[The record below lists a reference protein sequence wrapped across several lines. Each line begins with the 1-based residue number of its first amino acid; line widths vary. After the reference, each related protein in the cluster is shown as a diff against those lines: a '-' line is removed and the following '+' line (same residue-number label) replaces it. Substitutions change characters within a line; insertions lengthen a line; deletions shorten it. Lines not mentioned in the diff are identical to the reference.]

1 MPGSGK
7 SRSGAGGTGNVT
19 REEEILCGWLKLP
32 GRKGKSYVGKETP
45 QWKEFPKENQDMEA
59 VFVLNR
65 HEHWNILMEAYQRTG
80 DERYADRV
88 WQEFES
94 WYQGCP
100 CPAQYP

>member
-1 MPGSGK
+1 M
-7 SRSGAGGTGNVT
+7 T

-65 HEHWNILMEAYQRTG
+65 HEH
-80 DERYADRV
+80 
-88 WQEFES
+88 
-94 WYQGCP
+94 
-100 CPAQYP
+100 